1 MQSPLSA
8 LSAPRAVLAAH
19 LEGTMLC
26 VLVVATAGWQPAPG
40 HVARQHLAR
49 PRMSA
54 LGSLPLGMSDK
65 EFQRVAK
72 RVPAIA
78 DCREGTQARDGW
90 PALCALQE
98 RLIISDAELKAAVL
112 RLPQLLLVEEYEAEV
127 APGLDA
133 VQQRLSLSDE
143 QLKGVVLKLP
153 QLLGLD
159 YATEVAPKLDALQQ
173 RLGCDDAALA
183 AEVRANSPR
192 CPPPQPN
199 LFPNL
204 SPKPSP
210 SLSPSS
216 KPSLKP

>member
-1 MQSPLSA
+1 
-8 LSAPRAVLAAH
+8 
-19 LEGTMLC
+19 MLC
-26 VLVVATAGWQPAPG
+26 ALAVATAGWQPAPA

-78 DCREGTQARDGW
+78 ECREGTQARDGW

-98 RLIISDAELKAAVL
+98 RLTISDAELKAAVL

-127 APGLDA
+127 APGLHA
-133 VQQRLSLSDE
+133 VQQRLALSDE

-183 AEVRANSPR
+183 AEVCLLLTAP
-192 CPPPQPN
+192 
-199 LFPNL
+199 L
-204 SPKPSP
+204 STAPAYPYP
-210 SLSPSS
+210 
-216 KPSLKP
+216 